1 MALFDLKATTFI
13 SLSKAFIA
21 YFSSLCLCLLQQKH
35 TPSGSKVYSRLTAR
49 FHLVNTRIGKIIAPV
64 PPRSSRSTTRELNN
78 FSPLHPRP
86 LRRHVSTRP
95 TAIVALTT
103 WRISRAHT
111 NTAPCGWPDWFVAN
125 CLLSRGYRVGLTPR
139 PPSWVAVQQSSHR
152 GPLILYATSAKF
164 ELLHPSPAK

>member
-35 TPSGSKVYSRLTAR
+35 TPSGSKVYGVQSLNCS
-49 FHLVNTRIGKIIAPV
+49 LPLGKHADRKNNSSI

-111 NTAPCGWPDWFVAN
+111 NTAPAAGQTG
-125 CLLSRGYRVGLTPR
+125 LLLIACCRGVTEWG
-139 PPSWVAVQQSSHR
+139 
-152 GPLILYATSAKF
+152 
-164 ELLHPSPAK
+164 